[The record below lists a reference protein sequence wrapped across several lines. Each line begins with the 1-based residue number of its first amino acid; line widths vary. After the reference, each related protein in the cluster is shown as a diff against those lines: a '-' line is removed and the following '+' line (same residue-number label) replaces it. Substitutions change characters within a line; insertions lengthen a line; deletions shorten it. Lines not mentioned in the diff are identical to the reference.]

1 LTKLKEM
8 LSDLTDQTEEINI
21 GVDVY
26 DAPTSTLEFYDYNS
40 NQKILLKQGEADI
53 DKKINVGNNIND
65 ILEMIDEYT
74 ESRWSN

>member
-1 LTKLKEM
+1 M
-8 LSDLTDQTEEINI
+8 LSDLTDQTEGINT

-53 DKKINVGNNIND
+53 DKKINVSSNIND

-74 ESRWSN
+74 GSRWSN